1 MADTN
6 TTTTTNNNLLLAWF
20 SRKILMTLVPKTPL
34 IEFAQRDELPLRTG
48 TTATFNGWRRIT
60 GASSTLAEGVANSLL
75 ALSSRK
81 VSGTIAGYGRGVKLT
96 DLSTMTYI
104 FDAVNGAMER
114 LADSAAETV
123 ENMCKMGIYKAAIGN
138 NGVTT
143 GATTTIISSYTSS
156 PASAYC
162 ATTGTHATSDYQM
175 QFPVTF
181 GTSTTRISAVNA
193 TAPSTSAQLS
203 VYSVRKV
210 VTVLRKNFAKPF
222 ADGYFVGYAPPGALH
237 TLMKDNTW
245 KDWNQ
250 YQNSKETMYKGEVGM
265 AVNGVRWVQSQLC
278 PQYRT
283 SAFSINLCFIFG
295 QQAFGF
301 TSLDGNVKMIVARG
315 PDKSDPFDQFVD
327 VTFKIYGVAV
337 ALNPSAGRILL
348 VHEKL

>member
-6 TTTTTNNNLLLAWF
+6 TTTTTNNNMLLAWF
-20 SRKILMTLVPKTPL
+20 SRKIIATLVPKTPL

-48 TTATFNGWRRIT
+48 TTATFNGWNRIT
-60 GASSTLAEGVANSLL
+60 GASSTLSEGTANSLV

-123 ENMCKMGIYKAAIGN
+123 ERMCQMGIYKADIN
-138 NGVTT
+138 KNQVSTT
-143 GATTTIISSYTSS
+143 NFSSYMSS
-156 PASAYC
+156 LVSGFC
-162 ATTGTHATSDYQM
+162 ATTGTHNGDIQF
-175 QFPVTF
+175 QFPAVFGASVT
-181 GTSTTRISAVNA
+181 RLSAVSK
-193 TAPSTSAQLS
+193 TAPTVSAQLS
-203 VYSVRKV
+203 VYSIRKT
-210 VTVLRKNFAKPF
+210 VTKLRGVFAKPF
-222 ADGYFVGYAPPGALH
+222 ADGYFVGYAHPNGLH

-265 AVNGVRWVQSQLC
+265 AVNGVRFVQSALT
-278 PQYRT
+278 PRYAT
-283 SAFSINLCFIFG
+283 AAHSVNATFIFG

-327 VTFKIYGVAV
+327 VTYKIYGVAL
-337 ALNPSAGRILL
+337 ALNPSAGRILFT
-348 VHEKL
+348 HEIL